1 MADNLNDVFENF
13 GSQSLEELGSSLLS
27 RQAEIN
33 KKQAKEAK
41 KSQKIA
47 RVLGLIGV
55 GQQVFKGAYNKRAKE
70 IEDLKIFE
78 IANNNEQAKRI
89 NGMSNLVS
97 VIPDNF
103 EADKSLDERVTA
115 FMNSSNA
122 DLLEQKL
129 GPTINTMLDNMSMFE
144 GFNATPEYSKTKE
157 HLTTEA
163 VRFLLDGNKYKEF
176 EGELRKLYN
185 APDMERAELLE
196 KGMGLTTSA
205 LTKAERKYYDNIKQQ
220 YRDRGIVQGLKD
232 IGRKLGKRADDKGEL
247 NLFRNIDNLDLY
259 GSMDEVLDNLTLAP
273 RLQKSLDNAIANFTA
288 SPKGIQFE
296 ADTDDTLKQNIG
308 LALPSI
314 ANSSSVR
321 QLRRTDNILKMGPNE
336 GKDFNTFY
344 KIIANDANQNNNFV
358 NDIATM
364 VTAFERPEGLDLATA
379 LYTANMT
386 RIGEEVNEDMIN
398 EFKQNMQDRDFA
410 IKFATIMTA
419 NAGFKRTKQPFFD
432 DLRYD
437 NTGLIDTLD
446 KDYTYDI
453 FNNPLSAIIN
463 DGISTP
469 SESKTGRYELDANW
483 DKMSTSAK
491 ISSFDRHVNV
501 IVKSKAKDSTKELL
515 LENLFEQVPEPHGY
529 NYEEYFDYFV
539 RKEFSIPQE
548 KNFQDIKFTPFG
560 T

>member
-1 MADNLNDVFENF
+1 MAENLNDIFENF

-33 KKQAKEAK
+33 RQQQKEAK
-41 KSQKIA
+41 KSRRIGQA
-47 RVLGLIGV
+47 LALMGV
-55 GQQVFKGAYNKRAKE
+55 GQKIFKNAYNKRAKE
-70 IEDLKIFE
+70 LDDLKIFE
-78 IANNNEQAKRI
+78 IANNTEQAKRI

-103 EADKSLDERVTA
+103 EADKSLDDRVKL
-115 FMNSSNA
+115 FMDSSNA

-144 GFNATPEYSKTKE
+144 GFNVTPEYSKTKE

-185 APDMERAELLE
+185 DPDMDRAQLLE

-205 LTKAERKYYDNIKQQ
+205 LTKAERKYYDNIKQE
-220 YRDRGIVQGLKD
+220 YRDKGILQGLKD

-259 GSMDEVLDNLTLAP
+259 GSMDEVLDNLTIAP
-273 RLQKSLDNAIANFTA
+273 KLQKSLDSYIANFTE

-296 ADTDDTLKQNIG
+296 ADRDDTLKQNIAQ
-308 LALPSI
+308 ALPSI
-314 ANSSSVR
+314 SSASDIR

-419 NAGFKRTKQPFFD
+419 NAGFKRTTRSCK
-432 DLRYD
+432 
-437 NTGLIDTLD
+437 
-446 KDYTYDI
+446 
-453 FNNPLSAIIN
+453 
-463 DGISTP
+463 
-469 SESKTGRYELDANW
+469 
-483 DKMSTSAK
+483 
-491 ISSFDRHVNV
+491 
-501 IVKSKAKDSTKELL
+501 
-515 LENLFEQVPEPHGY
+515 
-529 NYEEYFDYFV
+529 
-539 RKEFSIPQE
+539 
-548 KNFQDIKFTPFG
+548 
-560 T
+560 

>member
-1 MADNLNDVFENF
+1 MADNFNDIFENF

-33 KKQAKEAK
+33 RKRAKEVK
-41 KSQKIA
+41 KSEKIA

-70 IEDLKIFE
+70 LEDLKIFE

-314 ANSSSVR
+314 ANSSSVK

-364 VTAFERPEGLDLATA
+364 VTAFERPEGLDLATN
-379 LYTANMT
+379 LYIANMT

>member
-1 MADNLNDVFENF
+1 MAENLNDIFENF

-33 KKQAKEAK
+33 RQQQKEAK
-41 KSQKIA
+41 KSRRIGQA
-47 RVLGLIGV
+47 LALMGV
-55 GQQVFKGAYNKRAKE
+55 GQKIFKNAYNKRAKE

-115 FMNSSNA
+115 FMNSNNA

-185 APDMERAELLE
+185 DPDMDRAQLLE

-273 RLQKSLDNAIANFTA
+273 RLQKSLDNTIANFTA
-288 SPKGIQFE
+288 SPKGIRFE

-314 ANSSSVR
+314 ANSSSVK

-344 KIIANDANQNNNFV
+344 KIIAKDANQNNNFV

-539 RKEFSIPQE
+539 RKEFATPI
-548 KNFQDIKFTPFG
+548 TPFG

>member
-1 MADNLNDVFENF
+1 MAENLNDIFENF

-33 KKQAKEAK
+33 RQQQKEAK
-41 KSQKIA
+41 KSRRIGQA
-47 RVLGLIGV
+47 LALMGV
-55 GQQVFKGAYNKRAKE
+55 GQKIFKNAYNKRAKE

-78 IANNNEQAKRI
+78 IANNTEQAKRI

-103 EADKSLDERVTA
+103 EADKSLDDRVKL
-115 FMNSSNA
+115 FMDSSNA

-144 GFNATPEYSKTKE
+144 GFNVTPEYSKTKE

-185 APDMERAELLE
+185 DPDMDRAQLLE

-205 LTKAERKYYDNIKQQ
+205 LTKAERKYYDNIKQE
-220 YRDRGIVQGLKD
+220 YRDKGILQGLKD

-259 GSMDEVLDNLTLAP
+259 GSMDEVLDNLTIAP
-273 RLQKSLDNAIANFTA
+273 KLQKSLDSYIANFTE

-296 ADTDDTLKQNIG
+296 ADRDDTLKQNIAQ
-308 LALPSI
+308 ALPSI
-314 ANSSSVR
+314 SSASDIR

-419 NAGFKRTKQPFFD
+419 NAGFKRTTRRGLGIDRLRRD

-437 NTGLIDTLD
+437 GTGLIETLD

-469 SESKTGRYELDANW
+469 SESETGRYELDANW
-483 DKMSTSAK
+483 DKMSRFAK

-539 RKEFSIPQE
+539 RKEFATPI
-548 KNFQDIKFTPFG
+548 TPFG

>member
-1 MADNLNDVFENF
+1 MAENLNDIFENF

-33 KKQAKEAK
+33 RQQQKEAK
-41 KSQKIA
+41 KSRRIGQA
-47 RVLGLIGV
+47 LALMGV
-55 GQQVFKGAYNKRAKE
+55 GQKIFKNAYNKRAKE
-70 IEDLKIFE
+70 LDDLKIFE
-78 IANNNEQAKRI
+78 IANNTEQAKRI

-103 EADKSLDERVTA
+103 EVDKSLDDRVKL
-115 FMNSSNA
+115 FMDSSNA

-144 GFNATPEYSKTKE
+144 GFNVTPEYSKTKE

-185 APDMERAELLE
+185 DPDMDRAQLLE

-205 LTKAERKYYDNIKQQ
+205 LTKAERKYYDNIKQE
-220 YRDRGIVQGLKD
+220 YRDKGILQGLKD
-232 IGRKLGKRADDKGEL
+232 IGKKLGKRADDKGEL

-259 GSMDEVLDNLTLAP
+259 GSMDEVLDNLTIAP
-273 RLQKSLDNAIANFTA
+273 KLQKSLDSYIANFTE

-296 ADTDDTLKQNIG
+296 ADRDDTLKQNIAQ
-308 LALPSI
+308 ALPSI
-314 ANSSSVR
+314 SSASDIR

-419 NAGFKRTKQPFFD
+419 NAGFKRTTRRGLGID
-432 DLRYD
+432 RLRYD
-437 NTGLIDTLD
+437 GTGLIETLD

-469 SESKTGRYELDANW
+469 SESETGRYELDANW

-539 RKEFSIPQE
+539 RKEFATAI
-548 KNFQDIKFTPFG
+548 TPFG

>member
-1 MADNLNDVFENF
+1 MAENLNDIFENF

-33 KKQAKEAK
+33 RQQQKEAK
-41 KSQKIA
+41 KSRRIGQA
-47 RVLGLIGV
+47 LALMGV
-55 GQQVFKGAYNKRAKE
+55 GQKIFKNAYNKRAKE
-70 IEDLKIFE
+70 LEDLKIFE

-185 APDMERAELLE
+185 DPDMDRAQLLE

-273 RLQKSLDNAIANFTA
+273 RLQKSLDNTIANFTA
-288 SPKGIQFE
+288 SPKGIRFE

-539 RKEFSIPQE
+539 RKEFATPI
-548 KNFQDIKFTPFG
+548 TPFG

>member
-1 MADNLNDVFENF
+1 MAENLNDIFENF

-33 KKQAKEAK
+33 RQQQKEAK
-41 KSQKIA
+41 KSRRIGQA
-47 RVLGLIGV
+47 LALMGV
-55 GQQVFKGAYNKRAKE
+55 GQKIFKNAYNKRAKE
-70 IEDLKIFE
+70 LEDLKIFE

-364 VTAFERPEGLDLATA
+364 VTAFERPEGLDLATN
-379 LYTANMT
+379 LYIANMT

-539 RKEFSIPQE
+539 RKEFATPI
-548 KNFQDIKFTPFG
+548 TPFG